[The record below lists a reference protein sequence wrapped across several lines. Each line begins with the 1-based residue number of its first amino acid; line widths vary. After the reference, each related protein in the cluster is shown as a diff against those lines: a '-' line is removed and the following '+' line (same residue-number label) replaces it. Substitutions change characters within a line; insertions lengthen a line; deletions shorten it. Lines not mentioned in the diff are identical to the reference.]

1 MCRNISLSSMSA
13 LQARLTSPAAAEAF
27 SPLCGMSYALVAL
40 DGDVSAAA
48 ACRPN
53 CPVIGI
59 GEVDRMDAVPDLVDV
74 AVESE
79 AGSGSCHRSDQA
91 KSDRLDDAG
100 GASAT
105 QRARLDRGCLAC
117 RVSRL
122 FHPAAR
128 CGIPVVARFASGAP
142 SRPRPRAARACRAG
156 ERRAAYH
163 AEPLPQAQ
171 CLLFRPAR
179 WAMRSAP
186 PRGGRSRHREG
197 DPSRRGRLFS
207 ALGGDLD
214 EFGEAADAGLAH
226 ASRLT
231 RSAGAALHALR
242 DRVEARLHGA
252 CVGAGIE
259 LPAFV
264 NRVVARDD
272 AFFQLPEVSMGLV
285 PGAGGTASILPR
297 IGRRRLA
304 YMALTGVR
312 IDAATA
318 LEWGLVDEIESG

>member
-1 MCRNISLSSMSA
+1 MCRNISLSSISA

-27 SPLCGMSYALVAL
+27 SPLCGMPYALVAL
-40 DGDVSAAA
+40 DGDESAAA
-48 ACRPN
+48 AYRPN

-79 AGSGSCHRSDQA
+79 AEAEVVTEAIKRNPIASMTLVGLLRHNERVSTEGALLAESLAYSTLQHGAEFQSWLASRPVRRSDP
-91 KSDRLDDAG
+91 D
-100 GASAT
+100 
-105 QRARLDRGCLAC
+105 
-117 RVSRL
+117 
-122 FHPAAR
+122 
-128 CGIPVVARFASGAP
+128 
-142 SRPRPRAARACRAG
+142 
-156 ERRAAYH
+156 
-163 AEPLPQAQ
+163 AEPPVLVERVNDA
-171 CLLFRPAR
+171 LHITLNRPHKRNAYSSGLR
-179 WAMRSAP
+179 DGLCEALYLVADDP
-186 PRGGRSRHREG
+186 GIAKAILRGAGAC
-197 DPSRRGRLFS
+197 FS
-207 ALGGDLD
+207 AGGDLD